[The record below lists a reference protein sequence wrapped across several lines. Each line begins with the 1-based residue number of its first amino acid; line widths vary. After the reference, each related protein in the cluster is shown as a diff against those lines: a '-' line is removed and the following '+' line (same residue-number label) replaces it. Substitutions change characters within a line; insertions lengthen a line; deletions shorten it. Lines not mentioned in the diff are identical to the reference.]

1 MDGKRKSFVA
11 PLALAVV
18 LFLAGLI
25 LGFYIWGINRGDQ
38 VDYKQTLRETIDYIA
53 TIEHRN
59 ENLRERVAA
68 LETEAAVAREQRAE
82 GSEQRT
88 GEIASLKQ
96 QVQNL
101 REENQELRSTLQS
114 LTQQQDTG
122 GTGPAPTPQQDRP
135 GG

>member
-68 LETEAAVAREQRAE
+68 LETEAAVAREQGAE

-122 GTGPAPTPQQDRP
+122 GTGPAPAPQQDRP

>member
-1 MDGKRKSFVA
+1 MDGKRKSFAA

-25 LGFYIWGINRGDQ
+25 FGFYIWGVDRVDQ

-53 TIEHRN
+53 TIEPRN

-68 LETEAAVAREQRAE
+68 LETEVAVAREQRAE
-82 GSEQRT
+82 GAEQRT

-96 QVQNL
+96 QIQNL
-101 REENQELRSTLQS
+101 KNENQELKSALQS

-122 GTGPAPTPQQDRP
+122 GTGPAPQQDRP

>member
-1 MDGKRKSFVA
+1 MDGKRKRFVA

-25 LGFYIWGINRGDQ
+25 LGFYIWGVDRGDQ
-38 VDYKQTLRETIDYIA
+38 VDYKQTLGETIDYIA

-68 LETEAAVAREQRAE
+68 LETEVAMAREQRAE
-82 GSEQRT
+82 GAEQRT
-88 GEIASLKQ
+88 EKIASLEQ
-96 QVQNL
+96 QIQNL
-101 REENQELRSTLQS
+101 RNENQELRSTLQS

-122 GTGPAPTPQQDRP
+122 GVGPAPQQDRP

>member
-25 LGFYIWGINRGDQ
+25 LGFYIWGVDGGDH

-68 LETEAAVAREQRAE
+68 LETEAAMAREQRAE
-82 GSEQRT
+82 GAEQRAD
-88 GEIASLKQ
+88 EIELLKQ
-96 QVQNL
+96 QIQTL
-101 REENQELRSTLQS
+101 RKENQELRSNLQP

-122 GTGPAPTPQQDRP
+122 GAGPAPQQDRP

>member
-25 LGFYIWGINRGDQ
+25 LGFYIWGAGRGDK

-82 GSEQRT
+82 GAEQRS
-88 GEIASLKQ
+88 GEIASLEQ
-96 QVQNL
+96 QIQTL
-101 REENQELRSTLQS
+101 RNENQELRSTLQS
-114 LTQQQDTG
+114 LTQQQSTSG
-122 GTGPAPTPQQDRP
+122 AGPAPRQERP
-135 GG
+135 GR